1 MQKLKSAF
9 GITIASM
16 LIAGPLQGQD
26 RDDVRFIGGSGPD
39 ATLAQAVIVDNTIYL
54 SGVLGT
60 RAGPTIED
68 QTRAV
73 MESIQSSL
81 AELGATM
88 DDVVKC
94 TVFMADLSERP
105 RLNEVYR
112 SFFPNNKPARSAV
125 GVDLG
130 GPLVE
135 IECIAVVSDD

>member
-1 MQKLKSAF
+1 MEKLRIAI
-9 GITIASM
+9 GIAMVGALSVVS
-16 LIAGPLQGQD
+16 LQAQD
-26 RDDVRFIGGSGPD
+26 RDAVRFIGGTEPD

-54 SGVLGT
+54 SGALGT

-73 MESIQSSL
+73 MESIRDRL

-105 RLNEVYR
+105 QLNEVYR
-112 SFFPNNKPARSAV
+112 SFFPTNKPARSAV

-130 GPLVE
+130 GPKVE
-135 IECIAVVSDD
+135 IECIAVASD